1 MLCMLA
7 VPTYVPLHDL
17 LQFMSP
23 FSPQMEHIR
32 VIRDSKPSVYMVL
45 LKFRSQ
51 KATDEFFES
60 FNGKPFN
67 SIEGDICHLVYVA
80 KVSIHF
86 RCTRVLYFAFFG
98 IMRSGG

>member
-80 KVSIHF
+80 KVSKKLSFF
-86 RCTRVLYFAFFG
+86 RSRV
-98 IMRSGG
+98 